1 MDLERESWVFGQ
13 DLEKEKVGFS
23 AMGLERKRERER
35 EKAGFSTK
43 TQREST
49 HLQPPSVSP

>member
-1 MDLERESWVFGQ
+1 MGLERESWVFGQ

-23 AMGLERKRERER
+23 AMGLERERER
-35 EKAGFSTK
+35 AGFSTK

-49 HLQPPSVSP
+49 HLQPPLVSP